1 MRLPRL
7 GPWQRRGRKSWPL
20 PPLGCFGASAPRN
33 DGTKGSEQKAV
44 GISLLPP
51 AAGTVRRTPG
61 LARTRHQELHQDP
74 VTQQDTMAVLRDV
87 SAERGLA
94 VLLVTHDA
102 AMARKVSARQVV
114 LGA

>member
-1 MRLPRL
+1 MFLFADEPTSRL
-7 GPWQRRGRKSWPL
+7 
-20 PPLGCFGASAPRN
+20 
-33 DGTKGSEQKAV
+33 
-44 GISLLPP
+44 
-51 AAGTVRRTPG
+51 
-61 LARTRHQELHQDP
+61 DP
-74 VTQQDTMAVLRDV
+74 ITQQHTMAVLRDV